1 MESSQPALFI
11 SDLHLSPLRPEG
23 VERFRRFIR
32 DTASQ
37 AESLYILGDFFEA
50 WVGDDQ
56 LADPFL
62 AGIVSEL
69 RGLGERGVRIGFLPG
84 NRDFLAGEGL
94 ARAAGM
100 SLLPDPMRLS
110 LFGVPTLLCHG
121 DLFCTDDRAYQ
132 AFRSQVRAPAWQA
145 AFLAKPIEARL
156 AIAED
161 LRLRSETAK
170 AGKSPEIMD
179 VNEEAVRQAFQDYGV
194 RRIIHGHT
202 HRPARHGVALGDT
215 QGERWVLPDW
225 YEGGGYLRCDERG
238 CFAKGLS

>member
-121 DLFCTDDRAYQ
+121 DLFCTDDRAYRR
-132 AFRSQVRAPAWQA
+132 FGPRYV
-145 AFLAKPIEARL
+145 
-156 AIAED
+156 
-161 LRLRSETAK
+161 LRLGKRPFWRSPLRPVSPLPKTCACVAKRPRRANRPRSWTSMKKRFAKLSRTMGSVASSTAIPIGPPAMGWPWTMRK
-170 AGKSPEIMD
+170 ASDGCCRTGTKG
-179 VNEEAVRQAFQDYGV
+179 GV
-194 RRIIHGHT
+194 T
-202 HRPARHGVALGDT
+202 CVAMSGVASP
-215 QGERWVLPDW
+215 QV
-225 YEGGGYLRCDERG
+225 
-238 CFAKGLS
+238 